1 MSGTIS
7 EEVMFFVTILVC
19 AIVFFALSVWCF
31 ASKNP
36 VHFWT
41 GQKVLKETISDIKK
55 YNRANGILWLVYSF
69 FWFIS
74 AFLGLY
80 NLKYGAIGTCVSGA
94 GIFILMIIL
103 LDRSNRMYPQ
113 PCPIEYLLR
122 YHKAFE

>member
-19 AIVFFALSVWCF
+19 AIVCFALSVWCF

-94 GIFILMIIL
+94 GIFILMIIYNKIYK
-103 LDRSNRMYPQ
+103 R
-113 PCPIEYLLR
+113 YLR
-122 YHKAFE
+122 TEK